1 MDFNYKTMK
10 KLFLSTLLTL
20 SINCLFAQGN
30 LQFNKVISTTVS
42 VTAGSSPELNGT
54 LVGSITVPA
63 GKVLKLESVSTYLN
77 NSTGDIQWY
86 YTQTGNIGSRGCWIG
101 GHLVWAPFWYT
112 TTGSTNIEKS
122 VETSKFPIWYG
133 EGTYEIRVR
142 YKTNFGAGTFY
153 VVSYSAIEFNII

>member
-1 MDFNYKTMK
+1 MK
-10 KLFLSTLLTL
+10 KLLLSTLLIL
-20 SINCLFAQGN
+20 SINYLFAQGN
-30 LQFNKVISTTVS
+30 LQFNRVISTTVS

-77 NSTGDIQWY
+77 DNTGDIKWF
-86 YTQTGNIGSRGCWIG
+86 YTQSSVGSQGCWIG

-112 TTGSTNIEKS
+112 DTGSTNIDKS
-122 VETSKFPIWYG
+122 VETSRFPIWYS
-133 EGTYEIRVR
+133 EGTHEIRVR
-142 YKTNFGAGTFY
+142 YKTNFGAGEFY

>member
-1 MDFNYKTMK
+1 MK
-10 KLFLSTLLTL
+10 RLLLSTLLIL
-20 SINCLFAQGN
+20 SFNSLFSQGN
-30 LQFNKVISTTVS
+30 LQFNRVISTTVS

-54 LVGSITVPA
+54 LVGSITVPP

-77 NSTGDIQWY
+77 DSTGDIQWY
-86 YTQTGNIGSRGCWIG
+86 YDTGTSNIGSRGCWIG

-112 TTGSTNIEKS
+112 STGSTNIDKS
-122 VETSKFPIWYG
+122 VETSRFPIWYS

-142 YKTNFGAGTFY
+142 YRTNFGVGTFY